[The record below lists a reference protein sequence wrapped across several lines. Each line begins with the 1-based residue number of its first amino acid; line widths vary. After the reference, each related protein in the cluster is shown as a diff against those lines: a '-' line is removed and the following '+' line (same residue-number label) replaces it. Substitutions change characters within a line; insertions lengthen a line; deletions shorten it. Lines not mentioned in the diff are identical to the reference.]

1 MISHLLG
8 KRTLKS
14 GEVHV
19 FGGKPGSKISG
30 VPGSR
35 VGYVSARNFSR
46 NCMHGKKLSSY
57 ILMQDLFEVFAPTM
71 LSPNSFSLYI
81 Y

>member
-1 MISHLLG
+1 MIFCLLG
-8 KRTLKS
+8 KQSLKS

-35 VGYVSARNFSR
+35 VGYVS
-46 NCMHGKKLSSY
+46 
-57 ILMQDLFEVFAPTM
+57 T
-71 LSPNSFSLYI
+71 
-81 Y
+81 

>member
-1 MISHLLG
+1 MSCHYYLMNLVWLIVMIFFFSVLG
-8 KRTLKS
+8 KQTLKS

-35 VGYVSARNFSR
+35 VGYVS
-46 NCMHGKKLSSY
+46 
-57 ILMQDLFEVFAPTM
+57 I
-71 LSPNSFSLYI
+71 
-81 Y
+81 

>member
-1 MISHLLG
+1 MNLVGLIVMIFFFSVLG
-8 KRTLKS
+8 KQTLKS

-35 VGYVSARNFSR
+35 VGYVS
-46 NCMHGKKLSSY
+46 
-57 ILMQDLFEVFAPTM
+57 I
-71 LSPNSFSLYI
+71 
-81 Y
+81 

>member
-35 VGYVSARNFSR
+35 VGYVSTR